1 MTIEKTADGGG
12 GSDGSPWRGR
22 PPLTFKPGFFRKLVD
37 SMEVGVIVSDHEGII
52 IYMNQTY
59 ARFLEMNPEEQIGR
73 HATEVVAN
81 SRLGVVA
88 ETGVAEINYPH
99 KFKDTGFLVHRV
111 PIKEKGRV
119 VAVLGLVLFDRAS
132 TASKL
137 AEKVSLLESKV
148 NAYEQELYSLR
159 STHYSLDSIKGQSG
173 VLLDLKL
180 QARKAA
186 TTELPVLIT
195 GESGTGKE
203 LFAQGIHHA
212 SRRGLYPFVRI
223 NCSAIPKDLME
234 AELFGYEPG
243 AYTGAKEQ
251 GKPGKFELARH
262 GSIFLDEIGDL
273 AYGMQPKLLRVLEEK
288 EFERVGGTKLNKADF
303 RLLAAT
309 NRNLETM
316 MEKKH
321 FREDLFYRLNVIH
334 LHIPPLRERKEDI
347 LPIARH
353 LLNQATINSYPIH
366 IAPQAGEAL
375 QEYDWPGN
383 VRELSN
389 LLERVATFLEGD
401 TIQVCDLPLSIYHDM
416 KKQSA
421 PGQLL
426 LKNTRLLA
434 ERDMILRTLRSTN
447 FNKVKAAQVLGIHRS
462 LLYKKMKDLNIPLT
476 PQAS

>member
-1 MTIEKTADGGG
+1 MTTKKDSASGQASELDRTPNRTLK
-12 GSDGSPWRGR
+12 P
-22 PPLTFKPGFFRKLVD
+22 FKPGFFKKLVD
-37 SMEVGVIVSDHEGII
+37 SMEVGVIVSDHEGFI

-59 ARFLEMNPEEQIGR
+59 ARFLEMKPPEQLGR
-73 HATEVVAN
+73 HATDVVAN

-88 ETGVAEINYPH
+88 QTGVAEINYPH

-111 PIKEKGRV
+111 PIRDKGKV
-119 VAVLGLVLFDRAS
+119 IAVLGLVLFDKAS

-137 AEKVSLLESKV
+137 AEQVSLLESKV
-148 NAYEQELYSLR
+148 NAYEKELYSLR
-159 STHYSLDSIKGQSG
+159 STHYSLESIKGRSA
-173 VLLDLKL
+173 VLADLKR

-186 TTELPVLIT
+186 ATELPVLIT

-212 SRRGLYPFVRI
+212 SRRSLYPFVRI

-234 AELFGYEPG
+234 AELFGYEQG
-243 AYTGAKEQ
+243 AFTGAKEQ

-273 AYGMQPKLLRVLEEK
+273 SLEMQPKLLRVLEEK

-309 NRNLETM
+309 NRDLENM
-316 MEKKH
+316 MQRKR

-334 LHIPPLRERKEDI
+334 LHIPPLRERRDDI

-353 LLNQATINSYPIH
+353 LLDRITHNSYPIH
-366 IAPQAGEAL
+366 IDPRAGEAL
-375 QEYDWPGN
+375 CEHDWPGN

-389 LLERVATFLEGD
+389 LLERVASFLEGD
-401 TIQVCDLPLSIYHDM
+401 TIHIYDLPLPLFNQRT
-416 KKQSA
+416 KQAASG
-421 PGQLL
+421 PPL
-426 LKNTRLLA
+426 LKDTRLLA
-434 ERDMILRTLRSTN
+434 EREMILRTLRTTS
-447 FNKVKAAQVLGIHRS
+447 FNKVKAAKLLGIHRS

-476 PQAS
+476 QKVT